1 MYLSM
6 PAFENNLETC
16 LDVLE
21 QSILRE
27 GVREECKRRAPK
39 VFFTAGWKDKISVK
53 VKKFW

>member
-39 VFFTAGWKDKISVK
+39 VFFTAGWTDKISVK